1 MIRPIRTVHR
11 WAVLALSGLLPLVFA
26 AGLAVRR
33 AGPPASET
41 RQLLGPDVLAYWSRF
56 EPPGDIVP
64 DGAKFLGTAQ
74 SWLAG
79 KRPVPRGYVLLYS
92 VAHHKI
98 VRKERR

>member
-11 WAVLALSGLLPLVFA
+11 WAVLALSGLLPLLFA

-56 EPPGDIVP
+56 EPPGRQLHVLATQRVLDIR
-64 DGAKFLGTAQ
+64 DAQATA
-74 SWLAG
+74 G
-79 KRPVPRGYVLLYS
+79 ERGS
-92 VAHHKI
+92 IDPNTHRI
-98 VRKERR
+98 RRS